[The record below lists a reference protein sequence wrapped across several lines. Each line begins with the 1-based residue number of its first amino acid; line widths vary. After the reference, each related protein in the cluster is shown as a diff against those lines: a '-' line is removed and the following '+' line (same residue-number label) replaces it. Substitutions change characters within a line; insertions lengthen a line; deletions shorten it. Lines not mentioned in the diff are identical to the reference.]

1 IAEVITD
8 EAEAEKRKDEFG
20 HIRLDLRGLG
30 PTIATAIEER
40 TGFETRFVVL
50 GHLQR
55 GGSPTVFDRVLATR
69 MGVYAVDL
77 IKQGKFGR
85 MVALQGDKIT
95 DVPLEEVADKRKE
108 VDPELIEL
116 AQLFY

>member
-1 IAEVITD
+1 
-8 EAEAEKRKDEFG
+8 
-20 HIRLDLRGLG
+20 RLDLRGLG

-69 MGVYAVDL
+69 MGVYAVEL

-95 DVPLEEVADKRKE
+95 DVPLEEVANKRKE